1 MCQILRMIGLSRGGT
16 TLAPMVSSDTP
27 PPASKPRMTVGVAL
41 PQMAEG
47 LDRGRLLAWCRGV
60 DEGPYSSVSAG
71 ERITFHNLDGFTLC
85 SAAAA
90 ITERVRILVN
100 VAVLPW
106 HAPALVAKELASMDV
121 VSGGR
126 VEVAVGVGG
135 RAQDYAALGS
145 PFAGRHR
152 RLDEAVV
159 EMKRLWAGG
168 AAADGERVG
177 PSPIQAGGPPIMASA
192 MGPKSLARA
201 ATWAA
206 GVSGFTLLGDA
217 SEAAKLFRAT
227 EAAWVTA
234 GRRDAPKLVTGSFVA
249 LGDGAR
255 STLRGFAEAYLRVFS
270 PELAKGLSE
279 AMPLHDESALSD
291 LLDAVEAAG
300 ADEFIVVPATS
311 DPRMLARLTE
321 VVSARR

>member
-1 MCQILRMIGLSRGGT
+1 MSE
-16 TLAPMVSSDTP
+16 TP
-27 PPASKPRMTVGVAL
+27 RSAPRMTVGVAL

-47 LDRGRLLAWCRGV
+47 LDRARLLSWCRGI
-60 DEGPYSSVSAG
+60 DEGPFSSVSAG

-85 SAAAA
+85 TAAAA
-90 ITERVRILVN
+90 LTERVRILVN

-106 HAPALVAKELASMDV
+106 HAPALVAKELASMDI
-121 VSGGR
+121 VSNGR

-135 RAQDYAALGS
+135 RQQDYAALGS
-145 PFAGRHR
+145 SFAGRHR

-159 EMKRLWAGG
+159 EVKRLWGGG

-177 PSPIQAGGPPIMASA
+177 PTPIQVGGPPIMASA

-201 ATWAA
+201 ANWAI

-217 SEAAKLFRAT
+217 RETSKLFRAT
-227 EAAWVTA
+227 EKAWADA
-234 GRRDAPKLVTGSFVA
+234 GRHDHPRLVTGSFVA
-249 LGDGAR
+249 LGDGAK
-255 STLRGFAEAYLRVFS
+255 STLQGFAEAYLKVFS

-279 AMPLHDESALSD
+279 AMPLHDPKALVD
-291 LLDAVEAAG
+291 LLDEVEAAG

-311 DPRMLARLTE
+311 DPAMLDELAR
-321 VVSARR
+321 VVADRR